1 MNYDDFLELARK
13 RRSIRKFKS
22 DSIPDE
28 YVDKIIEAARWA
40 PSGGNSQPWEFIVIK
55 KKELRDKIAEIA
67 QEQYGITHKMEMLRE
82 PKLRFP
88 KYTTPPAGKPG
99 FATAPIF
106 ILPCGDTRTKEIY
119 PKSMAMTIGDSIFIT
134 TMANALIYMI
144 LAANTLGLGAQQVSV
159 IETPFA
165 QAQIKALLKIP
176 KEYMVYEL
184 LVVGY
189 PDMEPPGKTMRDRNE
204 MVHYDFFDA
213 SRYRTQQQIDDYTIL
228 CRTETVAQNG
238 TVLLP
243 VLPDR

>member
-1 MNYDDFLELARK
+1 MNYEDFLELVKK

-22 DSIPDE
+22 DRIPDE
-28 YVDKIIEAARWA
+28 YIDKIIEAARWA

-55 KKELRDKIAEIA
+55 KKEFRDRIAEIA
-67 QEQYGITHKMEMLRE
+67 QEQYGITHQMEMLRE
-82 PKLRFP
+82 PKLR
-88 KYTTPPAGKPG
+88 

-176 KEYMVYEL
+176 RELMVYEL
-184 LVVGY
+184 LVIGY
-189 PDMEPPGKTMRDRNE
+189 PDMEPPGKTVRDRNE
-204 MVHYDFFDA
+204 MVHYDFFDV
-213 SRYRTQQQIDDYTIL
+213 SRYRTQQQIDDYTVL
-228 CRTETVAQNG
+228 CRTETVAQDG
-238 TVLLP
+238 TPLP
-243 VLPDR
+243 PVST